1 MFWFVIEKFCIAQEK
16 YWFFREKNL
25 FFSQEKVWLPRAALR
40 LSEAPW
46 AEELE
51 AVEEYPI
58 LQDTDQDLQIPGS
71 VDSVEEYPIL
81 QDTDQDIQIL
91 GSIGTVNEDLQSF
104 KITDSR

>member
-1 MFWFVIEKFCIAQEK
+1 M
-16 YWFFREKNL
+16 
-25 FFSQEKVWLPRAALR
+25 PRAALR

-81 QDTDQDIQIL
+81 QDTDQNIQIL

>member
-1 MFWFVIEKFCIAQEK
+1 M
-16 YWFFREKNL
+16 
-25 FFSQEKVWLPRAALR
+25 PRAALR

-71 VDSVEEYPIL
+71 VDSVEEY
-81 QDTDQDIQIL
+81 DTDQDLKIS
-91 GSIGTVNEDLQSF
+91 GSIDIVEEHLQYF
-104 KITDSR
+104 KILIKA

>member
-1 MFWFVIEKFCIAQEK
+1 M
-16 YWFFREKNL
+16 
-25 FFSQEKVWLPRAALR
+25 PRAALR

-71 VDSVEEYPIL
+71 VDSVE
-81 QDTDQDIQIL
+81 
-91 GSIGTVNEDLQSF
+91 VDLQSF